1 MLSLGIRYR
10 IAGNIGGTKHCRFH
24 LETGKIRVN
33 FDGLL
38 LKFMCGWGLLNTC
51 TYTHFQY
58 VRPAVYLAIMLMHVY
73 KNVSTPILGDELEYR
88 READNDLDRYAV
100 AVVRRGVVVA
110 LTRGSTYVMALLG
123 LLFDF
128 LELLCR

>member
-1 MLSLGIRYR
+1 M
-10 IAGNIGGTKHCRFH
+10 
-24 LETGKIRVN
+24 
-33 FDGLL
+33 
-38 LKFMCGWGLLNTC
+38 NTC
-51 TYTHFQY
+51 TYAHFQY

-73 KNVSTPILGDELEYR
+73 KNVSTPIVPILGDELEYR

-100 AVVRRGVVVA
+100 AEVRRGVVVA
-110 LTRGSTYVMALLG
+110 LTWGSTYVMALLD